1 METGGNFIIRGF
13 MIVRTKCYSG
23 DRIEK
28 SDMAVVC
35 GQYGKEEK
43 YNQGFGKET

>member
-13 MIVRTKCYSG
+13 MIVRTKCHSG

-28 SDMAVVC
+28 SEVAVVC
-35 GQYGKEEK
+35 GWYGKGEK
-43 YNQGFGKET
+43 YKWDFGEET